1 MKKGTKGMLI
11 AAGAFA
17 VAGIGFCIGGIS
29 VAAVETGGN
38 VFDQAGQLLQD
49 NDYPL
54 AGLIHWGNAQY
65 HSSDI
70 DWDALDGNTVD
81 MDFASDLEIS
91 LKYDELLI
99 QEYDG
104 DKIRVNVANDAKND
118 VVVKETSGKI
128 TITDTRSGNV
138 KKKKQIKVIVPS
150 GKDFDTISLG
160 VDMGTIDLECDLKV
174 QELSVEVGAGEFS
187 GYGNITAAYCDLQVG
202 AGTIDID
209 QLDIQ
214 KLNADCSAG
223 EIDMV
228 VTGKEKDYNYD
239 LSCGMGEINLE
250 DSEYSGLGI
259 EKNISNEGARKDMV
273 LECGMGEIDVEFT
286 GEKQNLAERF
296 FQTRSGVKL
305 CNK

>member
-17 VAGIGFCIGGIS
+17 VAGVGFCIGGIS

-54 AGLIHWGNAQY
+54 AGLIHWGNVQY

-128 TITDTRSGNV
+128 TITDTHSGNV

-150 GKDFDTISLG
+150 GKDFDTVSLG

-250 DSEYSGLGI
+250 DSEYSGIGI

-286 GEKQNLAERF
+286 GE
-296 FQTRSGVKL
+296 S
-305 CNK
+305 

>member
-11 AAGAFA
+11 AVGAFA
-17 VAGIGFCIGGIS
+17 VAGVGFCIGGIS

-54 AGLIHWGNAQY
+54 AGLIHWGNVQY

-128 TITDTRSGNV
+128 TITDTRSGNI

-150 GKDFDTISLG
+150 GKDFDTVSLG

-250 DSEYSGLGI
+250 DSEYSGIGI

-286 GEKQNLAERF
+286 GE
-296 FQTRSGVKL
+296 S
-305 CNK
+305 

>member
-54 AGLIHWGNAQY
+54 AGLIHWRNVQY

-104 DKIRVNVANDAKND
+104 DKIRVNVANDTKND

-150 GKDFDTISLG
+150 GKDFDTVSLG

-202 AGTIDID
+202 AGTIDMD
-209 QLDIQ
+209 QLDVQ
-214 KLNADCSAG
+214 KLNADCGAG

-228 VTGKEKDYNYD
+228 VTGKEKDYNYE
-239 LSCGMGEINLE
+239 LSCGMGEIDLE

-286 GEKQNLAERF
+286 GEN
-296 FQTRSGVKL
+296 
-305 CNK
+305 

>member
-150 GKDFDTISLG
+150 GKDFDTVSLG

-209 QLDIQ
+209 QIDVQ
-214 KLNADCSAG
+214 KLNADCGAG

-239 LSCGMGEINLE
+239 LSCGMGEIDLE

-259 EKNISNEGARKDMV
+259 EKTISNEGAQKDMV

-286 GEKQNLAERF
+286 GE
-296 FQTRSGVKL
+296 S
-305 CNK
+305 

>member
-150 GKDFDTISLG
+150 GKDFDTVSLG

-214 KLNADCSAG
+214 KLNADCGAG

-286 GEKQNLAERF
+286 GE
-296 FQTRSGVKL
+296 S
-305 CNK
+305 

>member
-17 VAGIGFCIGGIS
+17 VAGVGFCIGGIS

-150 GKDFDTISLG
+150 GKDFDTVSLG

-214 KLNADCSAG
+214 KLNADCGAG

-250 DSEYSGLGI
+250 DSEYSGIGI

-286 GEKQNLAERF
+286 GEN
-296 FQTRSGVKL
+296 
-305 CNK
+305 

>member
-54 AGLIHWGNAQY
+54 AGLIHWGNVQY

-104 DKIRVNVANDAKND
+104 DKIRVNVANDTKND

-150 GKDFDTISLG
+150 GKDFDTVSLG

-209 QLDIQ
+209 QIDVQ
-214 KLNADCSAG
+214 KLNADCGAG

-239 LSCGMGEINLE
+239 LSCGMGEIDLE

-286 GEKQNLAERF
+286 GEN
-296 FQTRSGVKL
+296 
-305 CNK
+305 

>member
-138 KKKKQIKVIVPS
+138 KKKKQIKVSIPS
-150 GKDFDTISLG
+150 VKEFDTVSLG

-209 QLDIQ
+209 QIDVQ
-214 KLNADCSAG
+214 KLNADCGAG

-239 LSCGMGEINLE
+239 LSCGMGEIDLE

-286 GEKQNLAERF
+286 GEN
-296 FQTRSGVKL
+296 
-305 CNK
+305 

>member
-17 VAGIGFCIGGIS
+17 VAGIGLCIGGIS
-29 VAAVETGGN
+29 VAAVETGVN

-54 AGLIHWGNAQY
+54 AGLIHWGNVQY

-104 DKIRVNVANDAKND
+104 DKIRVNVANDTKND

-138 KKKKQIKVIVPS
+138 KKKKQIKVSIPS
-150 GKDFDTISLG
+150 VKEFDTVSLG

-174 QELSVEVGAGEFS
+174 QELSVEVGAGEFC

-209 QLDIQ
+209 QIDVQ
-214 KLNADCSAG
+214 KLNADCGAG

-250 DSEYSGLGI
+250 DSEYSGIGI

-286 GEKQNLAERF
+286 GE
-296 FQTRSGVKL
+296 S
-305 CNK
+305 

>member
-11 AAGAFA
+11 AVGAFA
-17 VAGIGFCIGGIS
+17 VAGVGFCIGGIS

-150 GKDFDTISLG
+150 GKDFDTVSLG

-202 AGTIDID
+202 AGTIDMD

-250 DSEYSGLGI
+250 DSEYSGIGI

-286 GEKQNLAERF
+286 GE
-296 FQTRSGVKL
+296 S
-305 CNK
+305 

>member
-11 AAGAFA
+11 AVGAFA
-17 VAGIGFCIGGIS
+17 VAGIVFCIGGIS

-150 GKDFDTISLG
+150 GKDFDTVSLG

-209 QLDIQ
+209 QIDVQ
-214 KLNADCSAG
+214 KLNADCGAG

-228 VTGKEKDYNYD
+228 VTGKEKDYNYE
-239 LSCGMGEINLE
+239 LSCGMGEIDLE
-250 DSEYSGLGI
+250 NSEYSGLGI
-259 EKNISNEGARKDMV
+259 EKTISNEGAQKDMV

-286 GEKQNLAERF
+286 GE
-296 FQTRSGVKL
+296 S
-305 CNK
+305 

>member
-11 AAGAFA
+11 AVGAFA
-17 VAGIGFCIGGIS
+17 VAGIGLCIGGIS

-150 GKDFDTISLG
+150 GKDFDTVSLG

-187 GYGNITAAYCDLQVG
+187 GYGNITAANCDLQVG

-209 QLDIQ
+209 QIDVQ
-214 KLNADCSAG
+214 KLNADCGAG

-239 LSCGMGEINLE
+239 LSCGMGEIDLE
-250 DSEYSGLGI
+250 NSEYSGLGI
-259 EKNISNEGARKDMV
+259 EKTISNEGAKKDMV

-286 GEKQNLAERF
+286 GEK
-296 FQTRSGVKL
+296 
-305 CNK
+305 

>member
-250 DSEYSGLGI
+250 DSEYSGIGI

-286 GEKQNLAERF
+286 GEK
-296 FQTRSGVKL
+296 
-305 CNK
+305 

>member
-138 KKKKQIKVIVPS
+138 KKKKQIKVSIPS
-150 GKDFDTISLG
+150 VKEFDTVSLG

-174 QELSVEVGAGEFS
+174 QELSMEVGAGEFS

-209 QLDIQ
+209 QIDVQ
-214 KLNADCSAG
+214 KLNADCGAG

-286 GEKQNLAERF
+286 GEN
-296 FQTRSGVKL
+296 
-305 CNK
+305 

>member
-17 VAGIGFCIGGIS
+17 VAGVGFCIGGIS

-150 GKDFDTISLG
+150 GKDFDTVSLG

-209 QLDIQ
+209 QIDVQ

-250 DSEYSGLGI
+250 DSEYSGIGI

-286 GEKQNLAERF
+286 GEN
-296 FQTRSGVKL
+296 
-305 CNK
+305 

>member
-99 QEYDG
+99 QEYD
-104 DKIRVNVANDAKND
+104 
-118 VVVKETSGKI
+118 
-128 TITDTRSGNV
+128 
-138 KKKKQIKVIVPS
+138 PS

-174 QELSVEVGAGEFS
+174 QELSVEVGAGEFC
-187 GYGNITAAYCDLQVG
+187 GYGNITAANCDLQVG

-209 QLDIQ
+209 QIDVQ
-214 KLNADCSAG
+214 KLNADCGAG

-228 VTGKEKDYNYD
+228 VTGKEKDYNYE
-239 LSCGMGEINLE
+239 LSCGMGEIDLE
-250 DSEYSGLGI
+250 NSEYSGLGI
-259 EKNISNEGARKDMV
+259 EKTISNEGAQKDMV

-286 GEKQNLAERF
+286 GE
-296 FQTRSGVKL
+296 S
-305 CNK
+305 

>member
-17 VAGIGFCIGGIS
+17 VAGVGFCIGGIS

-150 GKDFDTISLG
+150 GKDFDTVSLG

-214 KLNADCSAG
+214 KLNADCGAG

-250 DSEYSGLGI
+250 DSEYSGIGI

-286 GEKQNLAERF
+286 GE
-296 FQTRSGVKL
+296 S
-305 CNK
+305 

>member
-150 GKDFDTISLG
+150 GKDFDTVSLG

-187 GYGNITAAYCDLQVG
+187 GYGNITAANCDLQVG

-209 QLDIQ
+209 QIDVQ
-214 KLNADCSAG
+214 KLNADCGAG

-239 LSCGMGEINLE
+239 LSCGMGEIDLE
-250 DSEYSGLGI
+250 NSEYSGLGI
-259 EKNISNEGARKDMV
+259 EKTISNEGAQKDMV

-286 GEKQNLAERF
+286 GEK
-296 FQTRSGVKL
+296 
-305 CNK
+305 

>member
-29 VAAVETGGN
+29 VAAVETGVN

-150 GKDFDTISLG
+150 GKDFDTVSLG

-187 GYGNITAAYCDLQVG
+187 GYGNITAANCDLQVG

-209 QLDIQ
+209 QIDVQ
-214 KLNADCSAG
+214 KLNADCGAG

-250 DSEYSGLGI
+250 DSEYSGIGI

-286 GEKQNLAERF
+286 GEN
-296 FQTRSGVKL
+296 
-305 CNK
+305 

>member
-49 NDYPL
+49 NDYQL
-54 AGLIHWGNAQY
+54 AGLIHLGNAQY

-150 GKDFDTISLG
+150 GKDFDTVSLG

-214 KLNADCSAG
+214 KLNADCGAG

-250 DSEYSGLGI
+250 DSEYSGIGI

-286 GEKQNLAERF
+286 GE
-296 FQTRSGVKL
+296 S
-305 CNK
+305 

>member
-11 AAGAFA
+11 AVGAFA
-17 VAGIGFCIGGIS
+17 VAGIGLCIGGIS

-150 GKDFDTISLG
+150 GKDFDTVSLG

-250 DSEYSGLGI
+250 DSEYSGIGI

-286 GEKQNLAERF
+286 GE
-296 FQTRSGVKL
+296 S
-305 CNK
+305 

>member
-17 VAGIGFCIGGIS
+17 VAGIGLCIGGIS
-29 VAAVETGGN
+29 VAAVETGVN

-150 GKDFDTISLG
+150 GKDFDTVSLG

-209 QLDIQ
+209 QIDVQ
-214 KLNADCSAG
+214 KLNADCGAG

-228 VTGKEKDYNYD
+228 VTGKEKDYNYE
-239 LSCGMGEINLE
+239 LSCGMGEIDLE
-250 DSEYSGLGI
+250 NSEYSGLGI
-259 EKNISNEGARKDMV
+259 EKTISNEGAQKDMV

-286 GEKQNLAERF
+286 GE
-296 FQTRSGVKL
+296 S
-305 CNK
+305 

>member
-150 GKDFDTISLG
+150 GKDFDTVSLG

-214 KLNADCSAG
+214 KLNADCGAG

-228 VTGKEKDYNYD
+228 VTGKEKDYNYN
-239 LSCGMGEINLE
+239 LSCGMGEIDLE
-250 DSEYSGLGI
+250 NSEYSGLGI
-259 EKNISNEGARKDMV
+259 EKTISNEGAKKDMV

-286 GEKQNLAERF
+286 GE
-296 FQTRSGVKL
+296 S
-305 CNK
+305 

>member
-17 VAGIGFCIGGIS
+17 VAGVGFCIGGIS

-150 GKDFDTISLG
+150 GKDFDTVSLG
-160 VDMGTIDLECDLKV
+160 VDMATIDLECDLKV

-250 DSEYSGLGI
+250 DSEYSGIGI

-286 GEKQNLAERF
+286 GE
-296 FQTRSGVKL
+296 S
-305 CNK
+305 

>member
-150 GKDFDTISLG
+150 GKDFDTVSLG
-160 VDMGTIDLECDLKV
+160 VDMGTIDLEYDLKV

-214 KLNADCSAG
+214 KLNADCGAG

-250 DSEYSGLGI
+250 DSEYSGIGI

-286 GEKQNLAERF
+286 GEN
-296 FQTRSGVKL
+296 
-305 CNK
+305 

>member
-17 VAGIGFCIGGIS
+17 VAGIGLCIGGIS

-150 GKDFDTISLG
+150 GKDFDTVSLG

-174 QELSVEVGAGEFS
+174 QELSMEVGAGEFS

-214 KLNADCSAG
+214 KLNADCGAG

-250 DSEYSGLGI
+250 DSEYSGIGI

-286 GEKQNLAERF
+286 GE
-296 FQTRSGVKL
+296 S
-305 CNK
+305 

>member
-17 VAGIGFCIGGIS
+17 VAGIGLCIGGIS
-29 VAAVETGGN
+29 VAAVETGVN

-54 AGLIHWGNAQY
+54 AGLIHWGNVQY

-138 KKKKQIKVIVPS
+138 KKKKQIKVSIPS
-150 GKDFDTISLG
+150 VKEFDTVSLG

-214 KLNADCSAG
+214 KLNADCGAG

-239 LSCGMGEINLE
+239 LSCGMGEIDLE

-286 GEKQNLAERF
+286 GEN
-296 FQTRSGVKL
+296 
-305 CNK
+305 

>member
-17 VAGIGFCIGGIS
+17 VAGIGLCIGGIS

-150 GKDFDTISLG
+150 GKDFDTVSLG

-187 GYGNITAAYCDLQVG
+187 GYGNITAANCDLQVG

-209 QLDIQ
+209 QIDVQ
-214 KLNADCSAG
+214 KLNADCGAG

-239 LSCGMGEINLE
+239 LSCGMGEIDLE
-250 DSEYSGLGI
+250 NSEYSGLGI
-259 EKNISNEGARKDMV
+259 EKTISNEGAQKDMV

-286 GEKQNLAERF
+286 GE
-296 FQTRSGVKL
+296 S
-305 CNK
+305 

>member
-17 VAGIGFCIGGIS
+17 VAGLGLCIGGIS

-150 GKDFDTISLG
+150 GKDFDTVSLG

-209 QLDIQ
+209 QIDVQ
-214 KLNADCSAG
+214 KLNADCGAG

-228 VTGKEKDYNYD
+228 VTGKEKDYNYE
-239 LSCGMGEINLE
+239 LSCGMGEIDLE
-250 DSEYSGLGI
+250 NSEYSGLGI
-259 EKNISNEGARKDMV
+259 EKTISNEGAQKDMV

-286 GEKQNLAERF
+286 GE
-296 FQTRSGVKL
+296 S
-305 CNK
+305 

>member
-150 GKDFDTISLG
+150 GKDFDTVSLG
-160 VDMGTIDLECDLKV
+160 IDMGTIDLECDLKV

-250 DSEYSGLGI
+250 DSEYSGIGI

-286 GEKQNLAERF
+286 GE
-296 FQTRSGVKL
+296 S
-305 CNK
+305 

>member
-17 VAGIGFCIGGIS
+17 VAGIGLCIGGIS

-150 GKDFDTISLG
+150 GKDFDTVSLG

-209 QLDIQ
+209 QIDVQ
-214 KLNADCSAG
+214 KLNADCGAG

-250 DSEYSGLGI
+250 DSEYSGIGI
-259 EKNISNEGARKDMV
+259 EKTISNEGAQKDMV

-286 GEKQNLAERF
+286 GEK
-296 FQTRSGVKL
+296 
-305 CNK
+305 

>member
-17 VAGIGFCIGGIS
+17 VAGIGLCIGGIS

-138 KKKKQIKVIVPS
+138 KKKKQIKVSIPS
-150 GKDFDTISLG
+150 VKEFDTVSLG

-209 QLDIQ
+209 QIDVQ
-214 KLNADCSAG
+214 KLNADCGAG

-250 DSEYSGLGI
+250 DSEYSGIGI
-259 EKNISNEGARKDMV
+259 EKTISNEGAQKDMV

-286 GEKQNLAERF
+286 GE
-296 FQTRSGVKL
+296 S
-305 CNK
+305 

>member
-17 VAGIGFCIGGIS
+17 VAGIGLCIGGIS

-150 GKDFDTISLG
+150 GKDFDTVSLG

-250 DSEYSGLGI
+250 DSEYSGIGI

-286 GEKQNLAERF
+286 GE
-296 FQTRSGVKL
+296 S
-305 CNK
+305 

>member
-138 KKKKQIKVIVPS
+138 KKKKQIKVSIPS
-150 GKDFDTISLG
+150 VKEFDTVSLG

-209 QLDIQ
+209 QIDVQ

-239 LSCGMGEINLE
+239 LSCGMGEIDLE

-286 GEKQNLAERF
+286 GE
-296 FQTRSGVKL
+296 S
-305 CNK
+305 

>member
-150 GKDFDTISLG
+150 GKDFDTVSLG

-250 DSEYSGLGI
+250 DSEYSGIGI

-286 GEKQNLAERF
+286 GE
-296 FQTRSGVKL
+296 S
-305 CNK
+305 

>member
-11 AAGAFA
+11 AVGAFA
-17 VAGIGFCIGGIS
+17 VAGVGFCIGGIS

-150 GKDFDTISLG
+150 GKDFDTVSLG

-202 AGTIDID
+202 AGTIDMD

-214 KLNADCSAG
+214 KLNADCGAG

-250 DSEYSGLGI
+250 DSEYSGIGI

-286 GEKQNLAERF
+286 GE
-296 FQTRSGVKL
+296 S
-305 CNK
+305 

>member
-11 AAGAFA
+11 AVGAFA
-17 VAGIGFCIGGIS
+17 VAGIGLCIGGIS

-150 GKDFDTISLG
+150 GKDFDTVSLG

-209 QLDIQ
+209 QIDVQ
-214 KLNADCSAG
+214 KLNADCGAG

-259 EKNISNEGARKDMV
+259 EKTISNEGAKKDMV

-286 GEKQNLAERF
+286 GEN
-296 FQTRSGVKL
+296 
-305 CNK
+305 

>member
-150 GKDFDTISLG
+150 GKDFDTVSLG

-214 KLNADCSAG
+214 KLNADCGAG

-250 DSEYSGLGI
+250 DSEYSGIGI

-286 GEKQNLAERF
+286 GED
-296 FQTRSGVKL
+296 
-305 CNK
+305 

>member
-70 DWDALDGNTVD
+70 DWDALDGNTED

-214 KLNADCSAG
+214 KLNADCGAG

-250 DSEYSGLGI
+250 DSEYSGIGI

-286 GEKQNLAERF
+286 GE
-296 FQTRSGVKL
+296 S
-305 CNK
+305 

>member
-17 VAGIGFCIGGIS
+17 VAGIGLCIGGIS

-174 QELSVEVGAGEFS
+174 QELSVEVGAGEFC

-250 DSEYSGLGI
+250 DSEYSGIGI

-286 GEKQNLAERF
+286 GE
-296 FQTRSGVKL
+296 S
-305 CNK
+305 